1 MLQLL
6 RFASKKLGES
16 KIFLLRNCLAM
27 VMCAVR
33 KELDM
38 AKYQKKEFSPHLFHD
53 WIHLFRTCT
62 PEQRSELLLA
72 IAEFPYYEPAIEV
85 PIWAFIKSQLSN
97 QYDALENK
105 SQQMSENAKRKLT
118 DINNGEQRL
127 TEVNRSQPK
136 PTEVN
141 RSSQIEIE
149 TKNINKNI
157 NNNNNNI
164 INNINKNKESVCSAH
179 TRTHTRTNPPTL
191 EEVFEFAKQMHESQG
206 MGGFFCTRVMAEEF
220 WSNYEANGW
229 IIGNEHGT
237 PIRDWKAKLRQ
248 WCLKEMRKPDKD
260 GIPNCPVQAKG
271 DR

>member
-1 MLQLL
+1 MLFRLHKDYDCFNFCDLQVKN
-6 RFASKKLGES
+6 SEKPNV
-16 KIFLLRNCLAM
+16 FLLRNCLAM
-27 VMCAVR
+27 VLLAGR

-118 DINNGEQRL
+118 EINNGEQRL
-127 TEVNRSQPK
+127 TEVNRSHPK
-136 PTEVN
+136 PTEVS

-149 TKNINKNI
+149 IETGTETGIK
-157 NNNNNNI
+157 
-164 INNINKNKESVCSAH
+164 
-179 TRTHTRTNPPTL
+179 TRARACKGNPPSL
-191 EEVFEFAKQMHESQG
+191 QEVLDFGKQMYETQG
-206 MGGFFCTRVMAEEF
+206 VGGFYCTKQMCEEF

-248 WCLKEMRKPDKD
+248 WCLKEVRKPDKD